1 VHNAVRDVWRE
12 SVRGREWQG
21 LEEAVGES
29 GGRIR
34 VLQAVDEI
42 EPAFEEIMVELRG
55 QYVLGYYPTRRRS
68 GGSWRPVKVKVNV
81 PSARVRFRAGY
92 IDN

>member
-1 VHNAVRDVWRE
+1 VE
-12 SVRGREWQG
+12 
-21 LEEAVGES
+21 ES

-34 VLQAVDEI
+34 VLGDVDEI
-42 EPAFEEIMVELRG
+42 EPAFEEIMAELRG
-55 QYVLGYYPTRRRS
+55 QYVLGYYPTKRHS
-68 GGSWRPVKVKVNV
+68 GGSWRPVRVRVDV